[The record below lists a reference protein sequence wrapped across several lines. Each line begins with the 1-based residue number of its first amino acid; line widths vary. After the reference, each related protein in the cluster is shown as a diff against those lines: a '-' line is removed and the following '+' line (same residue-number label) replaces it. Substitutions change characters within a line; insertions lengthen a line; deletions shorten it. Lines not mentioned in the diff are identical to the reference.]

1 MHDHFLDQT
10 KSFSW
15 KRIPTRVQIGE
26 GGVYLIK
33 GAVWVENAEVDM
45 AVFETFCVGFNAVT
59 TLCRSDG
66 CRGHAVWRTRY
77 AKLV

>member
-1 MHDHFLDQT
+1 MIIFLT
-10 KSFSW
+10 RPKVFLGSGFLHGFKSG
-15 KRIPTRVQIGE
+15 R